1 MATRVRKSECMVET
15 GMSWYC
21 RFDSV
26 EMWRP
31 WISPEIILRKVEQP
45 EPGQTKT
52 RHISPLL
59 TNPSK
64 SINIRISNF
73 PLPPE
78 HYPDN
83 RQSSGTL
90 PTVFWWS
97 VEEPNP
103 WRMEKDTPLTSEFV
117 DGACRLLMG
126 WQFRFLWIVRSKVVL
141 NLYTSPRPSNS
152 SSTDGFSTT
161 IHCLPV
167 PSPVANTPFALVC
180 VATGIVN
187 M

>member
-1 MATRVRKSECMVET
+1 MAFNLKCNHTPPICIITYSKHISYAHRHSSASFWVEKCIATRVCKSECMVEA
-15 GMSWYC
+15 GMSWYS

-31 WISPEIILRKVEQP
+31 WISPEIVLRKVEQP

-52 RHISPLL
+52 RHISSLL

-64 SINIRISNF
+64 SINIRIFNF
-73 PLPPE
+73 PLPLE

-117 DGACRLLMG
+117 DDACRLLMG
-126 WQFRFLWIVRSKVVL
+126 WQSRFLWIARSKVV
-141 NLYTSPRPSNS
+141 
-152 SSTDGFSTT
+152 
-161 IHCLPV
+161 
-167 PSPVANTPFALVC
+167 
-180 VATGIVN
+180 
-187 M
+187 